1 MDAWTSWHYTVDDHS
16 IYQSYLDQS
25 ECWNAGDGDIYGI
38 GIEMCI
44 NADGNYNASLINN
57 ARLIASL
64 LIKHNLGMKSLKMHH
79 DYSAKPCPETML
91 QNRLW
96 FKFLKMIAYEYVSQ
110 ALLSQFEITY
120 TYDLIEGLSSWPIEQ
135 VIYNEG
141 VTVDSVQN
149 IKVEVDGSELNFQI
163 RVSAK

>member
-1 MDAWTSWHYTVDDHS
+1 
-16 IYQSYLDQS
+16 
-25 ECWNAGDGDIYGI
+25 
-38 GIEMCI
+38 
-44 NADGNYNASLINN
+44 
-57 ARLIASL
+57 
-64 LIKHNLGMKSLKMHH
+64 
-79 DYSAKPCPETML
+79 ML